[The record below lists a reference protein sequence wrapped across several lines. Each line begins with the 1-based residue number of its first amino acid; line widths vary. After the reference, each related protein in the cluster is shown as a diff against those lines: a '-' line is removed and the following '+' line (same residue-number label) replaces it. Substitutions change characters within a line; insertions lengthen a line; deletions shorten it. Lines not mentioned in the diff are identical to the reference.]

1 MKKLLTALLLFVTAN
16 SWAVGFSNNVG
27 FTQSS
32 FHDSPTFSYPNP
44 YSSAISVSF
53 TLPSTSPTSKL
64 FVKDD
69 IVTANED
76 ANQLVRLYVDPALT
90 IPLASQPIDVSSYGD
105 GQTRS
110 VEIYAKYYSTSGN
123 AISRTGQYSFQIPI
137 YVTDDANE
145 HSANI
150 ELYPTVEGSCG
161 FLQASYSVSTNIG
174 TSQVAK
180 TSTNVV
186 YNCSPGLTPS
196 MTADSASYQSSED
209 STVTMQVFGD
219 SSYSK
224 NIASEPV
231 DLQADGTN
239 KIQTLYL
246 QHFENENPIIS
257 KAGTYNF
264 ASTII
269 INF

>member
-1 MKKLLTALLLFVTAN
+1 MKSFLTALLLLVTAN
-16 SWAVGFSNNVG
+16 AWAIGYTNPSG
-27 FTQSS
+27 FTQPS
-32 FHDSPTFSYPNP
+32 FYDTPTFSYPNP

-53 TLPSTSPTSKL
+53 TLPATSPTSKL

-69 IVTANED
+69 IVAASED
-76 ANQLVRLYVDPALT
+76 PNQQVRLYVDPALT

-105 GQTRS
+105 GQTRT
-110 VEIYAKYYSTSGN
+110 VEVYAKYYSTSSN
-123 AISRTGQYSFQIPI
+123 AISRAGQYSFQIPI
-137 YVTDDANE
+137 YVADDTNE
-145 HSANI
+145 HGANI

-180 TSTNVV
+180 TSTNVI

-209 STVTMQVFGD
+209 STVTMQIFGD
-219 SSYSK
+219 TSYSR

-246 QHFENENPIIS
+246 QHFENGNPLIS

>member
-1 MKKLLTALLLFVTAN
+1 MKRLLTAILLFVTAN
-16 SWAVGFSNNVG
+16 SWAIGYSNPSG
-27 FTQSS
+27 FTQST
-32 FHDSPTFSYPNP
+32 FYDTPTFSYPNP
-44 YSSAISVSF
+44 YSSAISISF
-53 TLPSTSPTSKL
+53 TLTATSPTSKL

-69 IVTANED
+69 VVAASED
-76 ANQLVRLYVDPALT
+76 PNQQVRLYVDPALT
-90 IPLASQPIDVSSYGD
+90 IPLASQPIDVSTYGD
-105 GQTRS
+105 GQTRT
-110 VEIYAKYYSTSGN
+110 VDVYGKYYSTSGN
-123 AISRTGQYSFQIPI
+123 AISRAGQYSFQIPI
-137 YVTDDANE
+137 YVADDTNE

-180 TSTNVV
+180 TTTNVA

-196 MTADSASYQSSED
+196 MTADSASYHSNED
-209 STVTMQVFGD
+209 STISMQIFSD
-219 SSYSK
+219 TSYSK
-224 NIASEPV
+224 NIANVPV

-246 QHFENENPIIS
+246 QHFENGNHLIN
-257 KAGTYNF
+257 KTGTYNF
-264 ASTII
+264 VSTII